1 MPTIEK
7 LRRNIGGEQAD
18 SDAIEARRRQISRTW
33 TSRMR
38 SEGLIELRRGGPGR
52 LFLVHDGEGETLLYL
67 NLARRMPNDFAVFAI
82 EPRRI
87 ARVPLAHTTIEEMAG
102 FYIEVMRTKQPQGP
116 YLLGG
121 LCAGGV
127 IAYEMAS
134 QLTHAG
140 ESVELVALLEAA
152 LPKAMERPGRATE
165 QRLAR
170 LKQAITQPGKS
181 GRAPLM
187 RAAVAAGAILH
198 KLLNAPLWKISEWRK
213 QLWAR
218 ARFRLLRRILKRE
231 AAWPRIV
238 PSLSV
243 RQIYDGAQARYAP
256 KPLPITSIVLVRAQT
271 GEGDDTP
278 YREIYADE
286 TFGWKTV
293 ARGVTVVDVDGG
305 HSTMLEDRFADS
317 VAKALLPYLE
327 VNHFKSESSR

>member
-1 MPTIEK
+1 MLTIEK
-7 LRRNIGGEQAD
+7 LRRSIRGEAAEP
-18 SDAIEARRRQISRTW
+18 DAIEARRRQISRTW

-38 SEGLIELRRGGPGR
+38 SEGLIELRRGGPRG

-67 NLARRMPNDFAVFAI
+67 NLARRLPNDFAVFAI

-87 ARVPLAHTTIEEMAG
+87 PRVPLAHTTIEDMAA
-102 FYIEVMRTKQPQGP
+102 FYIGEMRKKQPRGP

-127 IAYEMAS
+127 IAYEMAW
-134 QLTHAG
+134 QLTNAG

-152 LPKAMERPGRATE
+152 LPNIPERPGRATE

-170 LKQAITQPGKS
+170 LKQAITQPEKKD
-181 GRAPLM
+181 RARPL
-187 RAAVAAGAILH
+187 RAAIAVGAILQ
-198 KLLNAPLWKISEWRK
+198 KLLNAPLWKISEWGK
-213 QLWAR
+213 LVSAR
-218 ARFRLLRRILKRE
+218 ARYHLLKRVLKRK

-243 RQIYDGAQARYAP
+243 RQIYDCAQARHTP
-256 KPLPITSIVLVRAQT
+256 KPLLIPSILLVRAHT

-278 YREIYADE
+278 YRDIYADG
-286 TFGWKTV
+286 TFGWNTI
-293 ARGVTVVDVDGG
+293 ARVTVVDVDGG
-305 HSTMLEDRFADS
+305 HSTMLEDRFVDS

-327 VNHFKSESSR
+327 ANHLKSEATR